1 MGNDELL
8 QAISIMMDEK
18 LNNILEEKLDRI
30 LDEEV
35 RTN

>member
-18 LNNILEEKLDRI
+18 LNEYLRGKTRQNSG
-30 LDEEV
+30 
-35 RTN
+35 